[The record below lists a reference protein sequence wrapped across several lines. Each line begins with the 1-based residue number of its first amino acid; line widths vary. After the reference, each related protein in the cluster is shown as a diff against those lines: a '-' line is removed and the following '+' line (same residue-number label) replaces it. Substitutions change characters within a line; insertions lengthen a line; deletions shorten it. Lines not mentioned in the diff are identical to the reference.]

1 MVRALKQQSLASD
14 SLTQKEC
21 IHSWTSKVLFFFL
34 SNRIQTDLTSLDVHL
49 CVVSLTVDAMTI
61 NRKLS
66 RLG

>member
-1 MVRALKQQSLASD
+1 MVRALKQQSLTSD

-21 IHSWTSKVLFFFL
+21 IRSWTLKVLFL

-49 CVVSLTVDAMTI
+49 CVVSLTVVDAMTI

-66 RLG
+66 QLG